1 MNFKSVIDISMDLN
15 EKTVVWTAD
24 AQPKLIPK
32 ARKPKAPVNFT
43 WLDFGS
49 HAGTHVDAPYYMYSD
64 KWTIDQI
71 PFDRL
76 LGPCQ
81 VLDLTS
87 VDNMIDVPDLKK
99 QSITKDKVLLKT
111 KNSFDPMDKYNP
123 NHIAMTPASAK
134 YLVEKG
140 VTTLGFDYQ
149 SFERQGAI
157 AIHDIFLSRSIT
169 VIDNLKLGHVAP
181 GEYTLI
187 CLPVKIIGIDAA
199 PTRAIL
205 IKE

>member
-1 MNFKSVIDISMDLN
+1 MNFKTVIDISMDLN
-15 EKTVVWTAD
+15 EKTVVWTQD
-24 AQPKLIPK
+24 PQPKLIPV

-64 KWTIDQI
+64 HWTIDKI

-81 VLDLTS
+81 VMDLTT
-87 VDNMIDVPDLKK
+87 VKDMIDVADLEK
-99 QSITKDKVLLKT
+99 QKITKDKVLLKT
-111 KNSFDPMDKYNP
+111 KNSFDPMEKYNP
-123 NHIAMTPASAK
+123 DHVAMTESAAR
-134 YLVEKG
+134 YFLDHG
-140 VTTLGFDYQ
+140 VTTLGYDYQ
-149 SFERQGAI
+149 SFERGGAVV
-157 AIHDIFLSRSIT
+157 IHDIFLSRDIT
-169 VIDNLKLGHVAP
+169 VIDNLRLGHVKP

-187 CLPVKIIGIDAA
+187 CLPVKITGIDAA
-199 PTRAIL
+199 PTRAVL